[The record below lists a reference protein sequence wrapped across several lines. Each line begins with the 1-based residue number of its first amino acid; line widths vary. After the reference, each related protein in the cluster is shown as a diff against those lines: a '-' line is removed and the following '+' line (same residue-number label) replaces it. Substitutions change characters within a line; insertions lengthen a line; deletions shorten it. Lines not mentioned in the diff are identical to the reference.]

1 MREGASIGANATIVC
16 GVEIGAW
23 AMIAAGAVVV
33 KDVLAHEL
41 VMGVP
46 ATGGGGGSVSA
57 ARSWTTACAAR
68 HAEKRIGDAPKGWS

>member
-1 MREGASIGANATIVC
+1 
-16 GVEIGAW
+16 
-23 AMIAAGAVVV
+23 MIAAGAVVV

-46 ATGGGGGSVSA
+46 ATGGGGSVSA